1 MTAKLISYTR
11 DYMPVL
17 LLAASQSY
25 QKMASDKVIKHI
37 IQAGHWIVL
46 EHCMATF
53 ECTASISVLLQIT
66 RHRHLSF
73 TVQSSRGSELTSYR
87 HTGNKIIDAD
97 NDVAMHQYR
106 ALLNGGEPYEEAAYL
121 LPKAAE
127 YSFIMSGNLR
137 AWMEYLPKR
146 LCKRAMPEHR
156 ELAQEIAQELRY
168 AMPEIFDRDL
178 MACST
183 CRETSCGFK
192 NK

>member
-17 LLAASQSY
+17 LRAASQSY
-25 QKMASDKVIKHI
+25 QKMASDKVIEHI
-37 IQAGHWIVL
+37 IHAGHLSVL

-53 ECTASISVLLQIT
+53 ECMASISVLLQIT
-66 RHRHLSF
+66 RHRHLSY

-87 HTGNKIIDAD
+87 HTGNRIIDAD
-97 NDVAMHQYR
+97 NEVAMCQYK
-106 ALLNGGEPYEEAAYL
+106 ALINGGVPYEEAAYL

-127 YSFIMSGNLR
+127 YRIVVSGNLR

-156 ELAQEIAQELRY
+156 ELAQQIYQELRY

-183 CRETSCGFK
+183 CHEASCGFSQK
-192 NK
+192 

>member
-1 MTAKLISYTR
+1 MPAKLISYTK

-17 LLAASQSY
+17 LRAASQSY
-25 QKMASDKVIKHI
+25 QKMASDKVIEHI
-37 IQAGHWIVL
+37 IQARHWSVL

-53 ECTASISVLLQIT
+53 ECAASISVLLQIT

-73 TVQSSRGSELTSYR
+73 TVQSSRGSVLTSYR

-97 NDVAMHQYR
+97 NDVAMCQYK
-106 ALLNGGEPYEEAAYL
+106 ALINGGVPYEDAAYL

-127 YSFIMSGNLR
+127 YSFIVSGNLR
-137 AWMEYLPKR
+137 AWLEYLPKR

-156 ELAQEIAQELRY
+156 ELAQEIYQELRY
-168 AMPEIFDRDL
+168 AMPEIFDRNL

-183 CRETSCGFK
+183 CRETSCGFSQ
-192 NK
+192 N

>member
-17 LLAASQSY
+17 LRAASQSY
-25 QKMASDKVIKHI
+25 RKIASDRVIEHI
-37 IQAGHWIVL
+37 IQAGHWSVL

-53 ECTASISVLLQIT
+53 ECTASVSVLLQIT

-73 TVQSSRGSELTSYR
+73 TVQSSRGSKLTSYR
-87 HTGNKIIDAD
+87 HTGNKIIDAG
-97 NDVAMHQYR
+97 NDVSMCQYK

-127 YSFIMSGNLR
+127 YSFVVSGNLR
-137 AWMEYLPKR
+137 AWLEYLPKR

-156 ELAQEIAQELRY
+156 ELAREIAQELRY

-178 MACST
+178 TACST
-183 CRETSCGFK
+183 CRETSCGFSGK
-192 NK
+192 

>member
-1 MTAKLISYTR
+1 
-11 DYMPVL
+11 
-17 LLAASQSY
+17 
-25 QKMASDKVIKHI
+25 
-37 IQAGHWIVL
+37 
-46 EHCMATF
+46 MATV

-87 HTGNKIIDAD
+87 HTDNKIIDTG
-97 NDVAMHQYR
+97 NEVAMCQYK
-106 ALLNGGEPYEEAAYL
+106 ALLNGGVPYEEVAYM

-127 YSFIMSGNLR
+127 YNFIASGNLR
-137 AWMEYLPKR
+137 AWLEYLPKR

-156 ELAQEIAQELRY
+156 ELAQQIYQELRY

-183 CRETSCGFK
+183 CHETSCGFGSK
-192 NK
+192 

>member
-1 MTAKLISYTR
+1 
-11 DYMPVL
+11 
-17 LLAASQSY
+17 
-25 QKMASDKVIKHI
+25 MASDKVIEHI
-37 IQAGHWIVL
+37 IQAGHWSVL

-53 ECTASISVLLQIT
+53 ECAASISVLLQIT

-97 NDVAMHQYR
+97 NDVAMCQYK
-106 ALLNGGEPYEEAAYL
+106 ALINGGVPYEEVAYL

-127 YSFIMSGNLR
+127 YSFIVSGNLR
-137 AWMEYLPKR
+137 AWLEYLPKR

-168 AMPEIFDRDL
+168 AMPEIFDRNL

-183 CRETSCGFK
+183 CREASCGFSQS
-192 NK
+192 

>member
-17 LLAASQSY
+17 LRAASQSY
-25 QKMASDKVIKHI
+25 QKIASDKVIEHI
-37 IQAGHWIVL
+37 IQAGHWSVL

-53 ECTASISVLLQIT
+53 ECAASISVLLQIT

-87 HTGNKIIDAD
+87 HTGNRIIDAD
-97 NDVAMHQYR
+97 NEVAMCQYK
-106 ALLNGGEPYEEAAYL
+106 ALINGGEQYEEAAYL

-127 YSFIMSGNLR
+127 YSFVVSGNLR

-178 MACST
+178 MACDT
-183 CRETSCGFK
+183 CRETSCGFSQK
-192 NK
+192 

>member
-1 MTAKLISYTR
+1 MTAKLISYTK

-37 IQAGHWIVL
+37 IQAGHWSVL
-46 EHCMATF
+46 EHCMATL

-73 TVQSSRGSELTSYR
+73 TVQSSRGSKLTSYR

-97 NDVAMHQYR
+97 NDVAMHQYN
-106 ALLNGGEPYEEAAYL
+106 ALINGGVPHEEAAYL

-127 YSFIMSGNLR
+127 YSFVVSGNLR
-137 AWMEYLPKR
+137 AWLEYLPKR

-156 ELAQEIAQELRY
+156 ELAWQIYQELRY
-168 AMPEIFDRDL
+168 AMPEIFDRNL
-178 MACST
+178 MACDT
-183 CRETSCGFK
+183 CRETSCGFSE
-192 NK
+192 N

>member
-11 DYMPVL
+11 DYMSVL

-37 IQAGHWIVL
+37 IQAGHWSVL

-53 ECTASISVLLQIT
+53 ECTAIISVLLQIT

-87 HTGNKIIDAD
+87 HTGNKIIDAG
-97 NDVAMHQYR
+97 NDVSMCQYK

-121 LPKAAE
+121 LPKAAK
-127 YSFIMSGNLR
+127 YSFIVSGNLR

-156 ELAQEIAQELRY
+156 ELAQQIYQELRY

-183 CRETSCGFK
+183 CHEASCGFS

>member
-1 MTAKLISYTR
+1 MTAKLISYTK

-17 LLAASQSY
+17 LRAASQSY
-25 QKMASDKVIKHI
+25 QKMASDKVIEHI
-37 IQAGHWIVL
+37 VQAGHWSVL

-106 ALLNGGEPYEEAAYL
+106 ALLNGGEQYEEAAYL

-127 YSFIMSGNLR
+127 YSFVVSGNLR
-137 AWMEYLPKR
+137 AWLEHLPKR

-156 ELAQEIAQELRY
+156 ELAREIAQELRY
-168 AMPEIFDRDL
+168 AMPEIFDRNL
-178 MACST
+178 MECST
-183 CRETSCGFK
+183 CRETSCGFSEK
-192 NK
+192 

>member
-1 MTAKLISYTR
+1 MTAKLISYTQ
-11 DYMPVL
+11 DYMPIL
-17 LLAASQSY
+17 LRAASQSY
-25 QKMASDKVIKHI
+25 QKIASDKVIEHI
-37 IQAGHWIVL
+37 IQAGHRSVL

-53 ECTASISVLLQIT
+53 ECAASISVLLQIT

-73 TVQSSRGSELTSYR
+73 TVQSSRGSVLTSYR

-97 NDVAMHQYR
+97 NDVSMCQYK
-106 ALLNGGEPYEEAAYL
+106 ALINGGVPYEEAAYL

-127 YSFIMSGNLR
+127 YSFVVSGNLR
-137 AWMEYLPKR
+137 AWLEYLPKR

-156 ELAQEIAQELRY
+156 VLAQEIAQELRY

-183 CRETSCGFK
+183 CHETSCGFSEK
-192 NK
+192 

>member
-1 MTAKLISYTR
+1 MAVKLISYTR

-17 LLAASQSY
+17 LRAASQSY
-25 QKMASDKVIKHI
+25 QKIASDRVIEHI
-37 IQAGHWIVL
+37 IQAGHWSVL

-53 ECTASISVLLQIT
+53 ECMASISVLLQIT

-87 HTGNKIIDAD
+87 HTGNRIIDAD
-97 NDVAMHQYR
+97 NEVAMCQYK
-106 ALLNGGEPYEEAAYL
+106 ALINGGEQYEEAAYL

-127 YSFIMSGNLR
+127 YSFVVSGNLR
-137 AWMEYLPKR
+137 AWLEYLPKR

-168 AMPEIFDRDL
+168 AMPEIFDRNL

-183 CRETSCGFK
+183 CHEASCGFSEK
-192 NK
+192 